1 MNVGRGRIC
10 FPRTNV
16 EMSQWKCKTSPALRD
31 FLVICLSMIFLCA
44 NEMAMKI
51 AHDCKETVQPS
62 SRRPVLSLVLR
73 CNSIG
78 SSIGLRSSALRR
90 NNSEQFRHDNGQHA
104 RNVRSN
110 FLRQGLSHFDTHAA
124 PVLGLYACKMAAR
137 NCPEIMQV
145 IFQQPTRKDRNTQAT

>member
-1 MNVGRGRIC
+1 MKMLNPSSLERLFGDLL
-10 FPRTNV
+10 
-16 EMSQWKCKTSPALRD
+16 KHD
-31 FLVICLSMIFLCA
+31 FLCA